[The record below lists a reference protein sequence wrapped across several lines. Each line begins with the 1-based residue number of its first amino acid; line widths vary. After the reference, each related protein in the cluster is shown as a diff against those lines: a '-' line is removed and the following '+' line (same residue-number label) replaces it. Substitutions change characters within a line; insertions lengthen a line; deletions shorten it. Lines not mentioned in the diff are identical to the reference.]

1 MSVVLSDLSFSF
13 PNGRVVLSGLNAAF
27 GPGRTGLIGVN
38 GSGKSTLL
46 RLITGELRP
55 ASGSVTVTG
64 EVGYLPQDLTLDTGA
79 SVASLLGIAGALDA
93 IAAIEAGDVRPELF
107 DAVGDDWDV
116 ADRAQAWLS
125 RLGLGHVGLDD
136 RVRRLSGGEAVVTA
150 LTALFLRRPPVI
162 VLDEPTN
169 NLDLD
174 ARRRLYAAV
183 ESWPGVMLIVSHD
196 RELLALMD
204 QIAELTAPRG
214 APGSPGGSL
223 RMYGGNLEAY
233 EAQLATEQ
241 AAARRAVAVAEA
253 GVRREKRDLMA
264 NQTKQ
269 ARRDRQGRAVA
280 ASGGLPRI
288 VAFARKR
295 AAQET
300 AGRSREI
307 GLERVAAAEERLG
320 EAEEAVRDDDTIKIA
335 LPGTAVPAGRTVLTV
350 RGLDGAWLPWR
361 PAVEGG
367 ESSEEA
373 ALDELVVRGPERVAL
388 SGPNGAGKTTLLRH
402 ITGELDYL
410 PDGLTVRLNGAVG
423 YLPQRLDVLDES
435 ASVVENLR
443 AVAPAASV
451 NEVRAGLARFLFR
464 GTRADQPAGTL
475 SGGERFRAVLAALLL
490 AQPPP
495 QLLLLDEPTNNLDMA
510 SARQLSEALS
520 SYQGALLVASHDVP
534 FLRSIGISRW
544 LRLSRDGRLRESA
557 PSLALVAVVEPERLG
572 QAAARFIG
580 VRRVLEHDVL
590 HAEFGVAAHCRR
602 EFLGRPFQVLVVDER
617 RLLLLEVGEPQAD
630 QRRDAHRRRVAA
642 YFVARGLD
650 GGQRPGHR
658 LGLTH
663 VAGVPQ
669 VGIPRGQLDHARAL
683 GSEQQR
689 RSLLTR
695 TARHVL
701 AVPRLVVLPSEIDV
715 PVPQHRYEDLHGLFE
730 TARAMIE
737 GQPERLVLRL
747 VPARA
752 DAQDQAPVAHLVEG
766 GGHLREDR
774 RITEGI
780 AEHQGADLHPVCRFR
795 QRGQHGPALPDPRGR
810 RTGAAVHE
818 MVGEPDAVKAIRL
831 RLLRE
836 LTDRLVRTL
845 VVGLAIVH
853 QVEHQPDLHGGDAN
867 TGV

>member
-46 RLITGELRP
+46 RLISGELRP

-79 SVASLLGIAGALDA
+79 SVASLLGIAAALDA

-116 ADRAQAWLS
+116 ADRALAWLS

-136 RVRRLSGGEAVVTA
+136 RVGRLSGGEAMLTA
-150 LTALFLRRPPVI
+150 LAALFLRRPPVI

-204 QIAELTAPRG
+204 QIAELTGPRG
-214 APGSPGGSL
+214 APGPPGGSL

-280 ASGGLPRI
+280 ASGSLPRI
-288 VAFARKR
+288 VAHARKR
-295 AAQET
+295 AAQES

-307 GLERVAAAEERLG
+307 GLERVAAAETRLA
-320 EAEEAVRDDDTIKIA
+320 EAEETVRDDDTIRIA

-361 PAVEGG
+361 PTVGAAVDADSVG
-367 ESSEEA
+367 

-388 SGPNGAGKTTLLRH
+388 TGPNGAGKTTLLRH
-402 ITGELDYL
+402 VTGELDGL
-410 PDGLTVRLNGAVG
+410 PDGLTVRLTGAVG
-423 YLPQRLDVLDES
+423 YLPQRLDVLDEP
-435 ASVVENLR
+435 ASVVENVR

-475 SGGERFRAVLAALLL
+475 FGGERFRAVLAALLL

-520 SYQGALLVASHDVP
+520 CYQGALLVASHDVP

-544 LRLSRDGRLRESA
+544 LRLSRDGRLRES
-557 PSLALVAVVEPERLG
+557 
-572 QAAARFIG
+572 
-580 VRRVLEHDVL
+580 
-590 HAEFGVAAHCRR
+590 
-602 EFLGRPFQVLVVDER
+602 
-617 RLLLLEVGEPQAD
+617 
-630 QRRDAHRRRVAA
+630 
-642 YFVARGLD
+642 
-650 GGQRPGHR
+650 
-658 LGLTH
+658 
-663 VAGVPQ
+663 
-669 VGIPRGQLDHARAL
+669 
-683 GSEQQR
+683 
-689 RSLLTR
+689 
-695 TARHVL
+695 
-701 AVPRLVVLPSEIDV
+701 
-715 PVPQHRYEDLHGLFE
+715 
-730 TARAMIE
+730 
-737 GQPERLVLRL
+737 
-747 VPARA
+747 
-752 DAQDQAPVAHLVEG
+752 
-766 GGHLREDR
+766 
-774 RITEGI
+774 
-780 AEHQGADLHPVCRFR
+780 
-795 QRGQHGPALPDPRGR
+795 DP
-810 RTGAAVHE
+810 
-818 MVGEPDAVKAIRL
+818 L
-831 RLLRE
+831 
-836 LTDRLVRTL
+836 
-845 VVGLAIVH
+845 
-853 QVEHQPDLHGGDAN
+853 
-867 TGV
+867 